1 MNGSVFTR
9 LLLLLQLM
17 LYCAPSSLLAAEAAP
32 TAENPEL
39 EARMLR
45 VAEEL
50 RCLVCQ
56 NQTIADSN
64 AELAKDLRR
73 EVRQMLAQGKSE
85 AEVREFMV
93 ARYGDFILYRPP
105 LNTSTLLLWAGPF
118 ALLLVAFWIYRR
130 VVRGRNSSV
139 TTERLSDAEQQRLQ
153 ALLGADSSS
162 RRG

>member
-1 MNGSVFTR
+1 MSR
-9 LLLLLQLM
+9 SLLTIALLAMQL
-17 LYCAPSSLLAAEAAP
+17 LSLCAPSSLVAAEASPSAADP
-32 TAENPEL
+32 AL
-39 EARMLR
+39 EARVTR

-64 AELAKDLRR
+64 ADLAKDLRR
-73 EVRQMLAQGKSE
+73 EVRQMLEQGRSE

-105 LNTSTLLLWAGPF
+105 LRTSTLLLWLGPF
-118 ALLLVAFWIYRR
+118 ALLCVAIWVHRR
-130 VVRGRNSSV
+130 IVRDRAAPSSG
-139 TTERLSDAEQQRLQ
+139 RLSDEEQKRLQ
-153 ALLGADSSS
+153 SLLGADSSS

>member
-1 MNGSVFTR
+1 MSR
-9 LLLLLQLM
+9 
-17 LYCAPSSLLAAEAAP
+17 SLLTIALLTMQLLSLCAASLRVAAEASP
-32 TAENPEL
+32 SAEDPAL
-39 EARMLR
+39 EARVTR

-64 AELAKDLRR
+64 ADLAKDLRR
-73 EVRQMLAQGKSE
+73 EVRQMLEQGRSE

-105 LNTSTLLLWAGPF
+105 LRTSTLLLWLGPF
-118 ALLLVAFWIYRR
+118 ALLCVAIWVHRR
-130 VVRGRNSSV
+130 IVRDRAAPSSGP
-139 TTERLSDAEQQRLQ
+139 LSDEEQKRLQ
-153 ALLGADSSS
+153 SLLGADSSS

>member
-1 MNGSVFTR
+1 MSR
-9 LLLLLQLM
+9 SLLTIALLAMQL
-17 LYCAPSSLLAAEAAP
+17 LSLCAPSSLVAAEASPSAADP
-32 TAENPEL
+32 AL
-39 EARMLR
+39 EARVTR

-64 AELAKDLRR
+64 ADLAKDLRR
-73 EVRQMLAQGKSE
+73 EVRQMLEQGRSE

-105 LNTSTLLLWAGPF
+105 LRMSTLLLWLGPF
-118 ALLLVAFWIYRR
+118 ALLCVAIWVHRR
-130 VVRGRNSSV
+130 IVRDRAAPSSG
-139 TTERLSDAEQQRLQ
+139 RLSDEEQKRLQ
-153 ALLGADSSS
+153 SLLGADSSS